1 MVTVMSNAV
10 LLSSFYFN
18 AFTMTLFYILIVQV
32 RAEPTGSKTFN
43 YIPYFAY
50 SPNGTVEGELVY
62 INRGYKDD
70 IDHLNRTG
78 VSLKNKIV
86 IARSIFS
93 WVGTTVL
100 GSCMCFSYMYRISW

>member
-1 MVTVMSNAV
+1 M
-10 LLSSFYFN
+10 
-18 AFTMTLFYILIVQV
+18 QV
-32 RAEPTGSKTFN
+32 RAEPTASKKFN

-62 INRGYKDD
+62 INRGYIND
-70 IDHLNRTG
+70 IGHLNRTG

-93 WVGTTVL
+93 RVGTTVL
-100 GSCMCFSYMYRISW
+100 GNCMCLIICMVLAGKGP